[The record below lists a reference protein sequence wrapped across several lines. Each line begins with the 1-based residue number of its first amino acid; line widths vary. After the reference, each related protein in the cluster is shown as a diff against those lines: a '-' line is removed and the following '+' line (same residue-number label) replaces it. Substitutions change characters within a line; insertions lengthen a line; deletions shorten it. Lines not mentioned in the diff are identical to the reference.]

1 MKTHFLLVW
10 ITSAILCVGVTGCSA
25 PEAAGAGL
33 AGGFAASE
41 TMKGI
46 EADIERREAELVD
59 QYKTAIET
67 GAKAETLE
75 QLERKIENT
84 QTIRQG
90 VATGKRLIGI
100 DLNNPAE
107 AGRGIFEV
115 GMFIYAL
122 WMRKKLRRTETGIT
136 RFMAKADKKDS
147 QELYNELARKKAE

>member
-1 MKTHFLLVW
+1 MKRHFLLVW
-10 ITSAILCVGVTGCSA
+10 ITSAIFCVGVTGCSA

-41 TMKGI
+41 TMKEI
-46 EADIERREAELVD
+46 EADLQRREAELVD

-67 GAKAETLE
+67 GARAETLE

-84 QTIRQG
+84 QMIRQG
-90 VATGKRLIGI
+90 VATGQRLLGM
-100 DLNNPAE
+100 DLTNPEE
-107 AGRGIFEV
+107 AGRGILEV
-115 GMFIYAL
+115 GMLVYAL

-147 QELYNELARKKAE
+147 EKLYDEIARKRSE